1 MQVLTTIYQYLLAII
16 GLSLIIIVHELGHFS
31 TARLSGMYVE
41 EFFIGF
47 GPKIFKFKAR
57 GGTTYG
63 ISAIPVGGYNKILGA
78 DRNEPIPTHMK
89 EKSFQNKPVYKK
101 ILVYINGAGFNIIL
115 AILLIG
121 ISLSMG
127 VFVLTT
133 IIDYIQPDSPADIS
147 GFEVGDKVIAL
158 DDRNIESWDD
168 FSALTKDNPGKEV
181 TYTVIRNGE
190 EIKLEARLDNIEG
203 QGYLGIS
210 PEYVKQKLGFTEIV
224 RESFRSTWDI
234 IVICGRSIGMLFS
247 GKISLSD
254 ARPVSPV
261 GVISIFQQSASM
273 GIQNFIFFVALVS
286 LLIGF
291 GNLIPILPLDG
302 GHIVLILIEAVRKK
316 PISSKILGICN
327 AIGIFI
333 LVSILIIGFIFD
345 IISPFSISNM

>member
-57 GGTTYG
+57 SGTTYG
-63 ISAIPVGGYNKILGA
+63 INAIPLGGYNRILGA
-78 DRNEPIPTHMK
+78 DRNESIPSNMK
-89 EKSFQNKPVYKK
+89 DKSFQCKPVYKK

-115 AILLIG
+115 AIILIG
-121 ISLSMG
+121 IFLSMG

-133 IIDYIQPDSPADIS
+133 TIDYIQPDSPADIS

-158 DDRNIESWDD
+158 NGREIESWDD
-168 FSALTKDNPGKEV
+168 FSVLTKDNPDRTV
-181 TYTVIRNGE
+181 TYTVIRNE
-190 EIKLEARLDNIEG
+190 VEIKLEAHLDNIEG

-224 RESFRSTWDI
+224 KESFRMTWDI
-234 IVICGRSIGMLFS
+234 IVTCGRLIGMLFS
-247 GKISLSD
+247 GKLSFSE

-261 GVISIFQQSASM
+261 GVISIFQQSVSM

-286 LLIGF
+286 ILIGF

-302 GHIVLILIEAVRKK
+302 GYIVLILIEAVRKK
-316 PISSKILGICN
+316 PVSNKILGICN

-333 LVSILIIGFIFD
+333 LVSILVIGFVFD